1 MFMLCRSSII
11 PLVVSETQPIFE
23 IIAGIIFI
31 AILIYLFTGL
41 MGRSNKNR
49 KDYREENPKT
59 EKVRK
64 IEDNNNPLK
73 GKVNVKEEK
82 QKENPDMKGRNVEW
96 KETKKY

>member
-1 MFMLCRSSII
+1 MLCKSLII

-23 IIAGIIFI
+23 ILAGITFI
-31 AILIYLFTGL
+31 AILVYLFTGL
-41 MGRSNKNR
+41 MGRGNKNGE
-49 KDYREENPKT
+49 DHREENPKT

-64 IEDNNNPLK
+64 VEDSNNPLK
-73 GKVNVKEEK
+73 RKVNVEEEK

>member
-1 MFMLCRSSII
+1 MLCKSLII

-23 IIAGIIFI
+23 ILAGITFI
-31 AILIYLFTGL
+31 AILVYLFTGL
-41 MGRSNKNR
+41 MGRSNKNGE
-49 KDYREENPKT
+49 DYREENPKT

-64 IEDNNNPLK
+64 VEDSNNPLK
-73 GKVNVKEEK
+73 RKVNVEEEK